1 MILTWMIAIWWIL
14 KEPEEGVPSKQCNQS
29 AIRINMRRCLADN
42 VDDSLDKD
50 GYEEEDGGEDEDE
63 DEDNED
69 DECAEDEDEDADKD
83 EEI

>member
-1 MILTWMIAIWWIL
+1 MIAIWWIL
-14 KEPEEGVPSKQCNQS
+14 KDPEEVLPSKQCNQG

-63 DEDNED
+63 DEDEEEED
-69 DECAEDEDEDADKD
+69 EADECGEDEDEDKDKD